1 MPRQTPSLQYRQQL
15 RSYIVT
21 SRFNT
26 QTWRENQEFRI
37 KHPKIGCIYGA
48 PDLINKSIPIDTPL
62 FVLEMNNDT
71 NQIMGIGLVPNR
83 PNALSYAIYSDGNY
97 NRYKYIGNHYIQ
109 RDQMTEEEDH
119 IMQVFDILCFKGNQ
133 HMKRGQGLKT
143 FPIDMLYKCSHRLDL
158 VKFIAEMFKS
168 RIHAKK

>member
-1 MPRQTPSLQYRQQL
+1 
-15 RSYIVT
+15 
-21 SRFNT
+21 
-26 QTWRENQEFRI
+26 
-37 KHPKIGCIYGA
+37 
-48 PDLINKSIPIDTPL
+48 
-62 FVLEMNNDT
+62 
-71 NQIMGIGLVPNR
+71 
-83 PNALSYAIYSDGNY
+83 
-97 NRYKYIGNHYIQ
+97 
-109 RDQMTEEEDH
+109 MTEEEDH